1 VFVVARSQVTRDE
14 QVENLLTSAL
24 QLFGS
29 LSAAP
34 SSAAEASAEWLL
46 WVTRAAS
53 MRKNLPFGASACVP
67 KLSTASATWQEYL
80 CELVLER
87 LSLAVMEEGVTNERA
102 LQVALASKMH
112 ILTSE
117 ESVVL
122 SGAVHR
128 HACAAALFWKQ
139 KLWNRLFTKLAP
151 TSTPVADL
159 APIPVLAVC
168 SLLQGVPQSVLQDGL
183 PRVVEIVV
191 TGLRLELESTTQ
203 SPEPVLPTSAMAV
216 QVMAA
221 LQLLLTW
228 DAQLFAPYL
237 NVVVPAVLK
246 VSSFAPVDL
255 NASVSF
261 ACRNSTYC
269 EFEFC
274 YVPVHTDGLSTY
286 NSCTR
291 AVLLIFGILTALLRC
306 GLTIHRRP
314 LTRLWP
320 GSAPLR
326 WRV

>member
-1 VFVVARSQVTRDE
+1 VVRDD
-14 QVENLLTSAL
+14 QVEDLLTSAL
-24 QLFGS
+24 QLFAS
-29 LSAAP
+29 MSAA
-34 SSAAEASAEWLL
+34 SFRAGEASAEWLL
-46 WVTRAAS
+46 WVTRAAA
-53 MRKNLPFGASACVP
+53 MRKNLPFGASAGVP
-67 KLSTASATWQEYL
+67 KLSTAASATWQEYL

-87 LSLAVMEEGVTNERA
+87 LSRAVMEEGATNERA

-139 KLWNRLFTKLAP
+139 KLWSRFFTKLAP
-151 TSTPVADL
+151 TSTPVAQL

-168 SLLQGVPQSVLQDGL
+168 SLLQGVPQSVLQDSL

-191 TGLRLELESTTQ
+191 TGLRLELQSTTQ
-203 SPEPVLPTSAMAV
+203 SPEPALPSSAMAV

-246 VSSFAPVDL
+246 VSSF
-255 NASVSF
+255 
-261 ACRNSTYC
+261 
-269 EFEFC
+269 
-274 YVPVHTDGLSTY
+274 VPVELHACVCFCVQQQY
-286 NSCTR
+286 
-291 AVLLIFGILTALLRC
+291 VLQVQFFVG
-306 GLTIHRRP
+306 
-314 LTRLWP
+314 
-320 GSAPLR
+320 
-326 WRV
+326 

>member
-1 VFVVARSQVTRDE
+1 VFVVAPTQVVRDD
-14 QVENLLTSAL
+14 QVEDLLASAL
-24 QLFGS
+24 QLFAS
-29 LSAAP
+29 LSAA
-34 SSAAEASAEWLL
+34 SFRAGEASAEWLL
-46 WVTRAAS
+46 WVTRAVA
-53 MRKNLPFGASACVP
+53 MRKNLPFGASASVP
-67 KLSTASATWQEYL
+67 KLSTAAPATWQEYL

-87 LSLAVMEEGVTNERA
+87 LSRAAAGEGAANERA

-128 HACAAALFWKQ
+128 NACAAALFWKQ

-151 TSTPVADL
+151 TSTPVAQL

-191 TGLRLELESTTQ
+191 TGLRLELETMA
-203 SPEPVLPTSAMAV
+203 SPAAESALPSSAMAV

-246 VSSFAPVDL
+246 VSFF
-255 NASVSF
+255 ASVELR
-261 ACRNSTYC
+261 ACVCLCVRKQYVLQVQFCWLSTYC
-269 EFEFC
+269 WLE
-274 YVPVHTDGLSTY
+274 YVQFLYS
-286 NSCTR
+286 
-291 AVLLIFGILTALLRC
+291 C
-306 GLTIHRRP
+306 GLTTTNI
-314 LTRLWP
+314 
-320 GSAPLR
+320 
-326 WRV
+326 

>member
-1 VFVVARSQVTRDE
+1 VFVVARTQVVRDD
-14 QVENLLTSAL
+14 QVGDLLASAL
-24 QLFGS
+24 QLFAS

-34 SSAAEASAEWLL
+34 FPAAEASAEWLL
-46 WVTRAAS
+46 WITRAAS
-53 MRKNLPFGASACVP
+53 MRKTLPFGASASVP
-67 KLSTASATWQEYL
+67 KLSIAAPATWQEYL
-80 CELVLER
+80 CVLVLEL
-87 LSLAVMEEGVTNERA
+87 LSRAVMEEGATNERV

-128 HACAAALFWKQ
+128 NACAAALFWKQ

-151 TSTPVADL
+151 TSTPVAQL

-168 SLLQGVPQSVLQDGL
+168 SLLQGVPQTVLQDSL

-191 TGLRLELESTTQ
+191 TGLRLELETTA
-203 SPEPVLPTSAMAV
+203 SPAAESPLPSSAMAV

-246 VSSFAPVDL
+246 VSSFAPVEL
-255 NASVSF
+255 R
-261 ACRNSTYC
+261 ACVY
-269 EFEFC
+269 FC
-274 YVPVHTDGLSTY
+274 AQQQYVLQIRIFC
-286 NSCTR
+286 CTPY
-291 AVLLIFGILTALLRC
+291 VLLA
-306 GLTIHRRP
+306 
-314 LTRLWP
+314 
-320 GSAPLR
+320 
-326 WRV
+326 

>member
-1 VFVVARSQVTRDE
+1 VFVVARTQVTRDD

-24 QLFGS
+24 QLFAS
-29 LSAAP
+29 WSAAP

-46 WVTRAAS
+46 WVTRAVS
-53 MRKNLPFGASACVP
+53 MRKNLPFGASASVP
-67 KLSTASATWQEYL
+67 KLSIAAPATWQEYL
-80 CELVLER
+80 CELVLEP
-87 LSLAVMEEGVTNERA
+87 LSRAAAGEGATNERA

-128 HACAAALFWKQ
+128 NACAAALFWKQ

-151 TSTPVADL
+151 TSTPVAQL

-191 TGLRLELESTTQ
+191 TGLRLELETMA
-203 SPEPVLPTSAMAV
+203 SPAAESALPSSAMAV

-246 VSSFAPVDL
+246 VSSF
-255 NASVSF
+255 
-261 ACRNSTYC
+261 
-269 EFEFC
+269 
-274 YVPVHTDGLSTY
+274 VPVELHACVCFCVQQQY
-286 NSCTR
+286 
-291 AVLLIFGILTALLRC
+291 VLQVQFFVG
-306 GLTIHRRP
+306 
-314 LTRLWP
+314 
-320 GSAPLR
+320 
-326 WRV
+326 